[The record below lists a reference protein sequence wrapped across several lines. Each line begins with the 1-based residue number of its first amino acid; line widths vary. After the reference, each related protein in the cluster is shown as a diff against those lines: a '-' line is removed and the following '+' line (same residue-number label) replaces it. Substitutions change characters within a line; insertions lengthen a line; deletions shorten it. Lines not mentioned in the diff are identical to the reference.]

1 MDTGVYGQFD
11 TLPVEHAP
19 PVCPKAGAIHLYEWN
34 EDSKRDD
41 WRACYY
47 CAVCLFWKQYHR
59 DVVIKYILGYS
70 KRTFV

>member
-1 MDTGVYGQFD
+1 MDMGVYGQFD

-47 CAVCLFWKQYHR
+47 CAVCMF
-59 DVVIKYILGYS
+59 VIITREVYW
-70 KRTFV
+70 FF